1 MFTSRILRKSVLT
14 IAALAGLACGDYSS
28 PTSPSS
34 YKPKVLSPSMV
45 NQPSFSRY
53 ILISGVWVCV
63 DCASEAS
70 TSQAGNSE
78 EINK

>member
-45 NQPSFSRY
+45 SQPSFSRY
-53 ILISGVWVCV
+53 ILISGAWVCV
-63 DCASEAS
+63 DCAIEPNTGQSG
-70 TSQAGNSE
+70 TNE
-78 EINK
+78 EIK

>member
-34 YKPKVLSPSMV
+34 YKPKALSPSMV
-45 NQPSFSRY
+45 NHASFSRY
-53 ILISGVWVCV
+53 ILISGAWVCV
-63 DCASEAS
+63 DCTSETNS
-70 TSQAGNSE
+70 SQPGTSQ
-78 EINK
+78 EIK

>member
-1 MFTSRILRKSVLT
+1 MFTSRILRKSILT

-34 YKPKVLSPSMV
+34 YKPKVLSQSMV
-45 NQPSFSRY
+45 GHASFSRY

-63 DCASEAS
+63 DCEKEAG
-70 TSQAGNSE
+70 TSQGEA
-78 EINK
+78 IDAK

>member
-1 MFTSRILRKSVLT
+1 MFTSRILRKSILT

-45 NQPSFSRY
+45 GQPSFSRY

-63 DCASEAS
+63 DCEKEAG
-70 TSQAGNSE
+70 TSQGEAIE
-78 EINK
+78 AK

>member
-45 NQPSFSRY
+45 GHASYSRY
-53 ILISGVWVCV
+53 ILISGAWVCV
-63 DCASEAS
+63 DCTSEAN
-70 TSQAGNSE
+70 TSQPGTSE
-78 EINK
+78 ELR

>member
-1 MFTSRILRKSVLT
+1 MFTSRILRKSILI

-45 NQPSFSRY
+45 GQPSFSRY

-63 DCASEAS
+63 DCEKEAG
-70 TSQAGNSE
+70 TSQGEAIE
-78 EINK
+78 AK

>member
-1 MFTSRILRKSVLT
+1 MFTSRILRKSILT

-34 YKPKVLSPSMV
+34 YKPKVLSQSMV
-45 NQPSFSRY
+45 GHASFSRY

-63 DCASEAS
+63 DCPKDGTSQDEASEA
-70 TSQAGNSE
+70 
-78 EINK
+78 K

>member
-34 YKPKVLSPSMV
+34 YKTKVLSQSMV
-45 NQPSFSRY
+45 SHASYSRY
-53 ILISGVWVCV
+53 ILISGAWVCV
-63 DCASEAS
+63 DCAIEGN
-70 TSQAGNSE
+70 TSQAGTSE
-78 EINK
+78 EIK

>member
-45 NQPSFSRY
+45 GHASYSRY
-53 ILISGVWVCV
+53 IRISGAWVCV
-63 DCASEAS
+63 DCTSEAN
-70 TSQAGNSE
+70 TSQLGTSE
-78 EINK
+78 ELK

>member
-1 MFTSRILRKSVLT
+1 MFTSRILRKSILT

-34 YKPKVLSPSMV
+34 YKPKVLSQSMV
-45 NQPSFSRY
+45 SHASYSRY

-63 DCASEAS
+63 DCPGEANS
-70 TSQAGNSE
+70 KNQAE
-78 EINK
+78 TIEDKQ

>member
-1 MFTSRILRKSVLT
+1 MFTSRILRKSILT

-34 YKPKVLSPSMV
+34 YKPKVLSPSV
-45 NQPSFSRY
+45 VGRASFSRY

-63 DCASEAS
+63 DCPSEAS
-70 TSQAGNSE
+70 TSPATTSE
-78 EINK
+78 AK

>member
-1 MFTSRILRKSVLT
+1 MFTSRILRKSILI

-34 YKPKVLSPSMV
+34 YKPKALSPSLV
-45 NQPSFSRY
+45 GHASFSRY

-63 DCASEAS
+63 DCPKEASSSQAAGSEA
-70 TSQAGNSE
+70 
-78 EINK
+78 K

>member
-45 NQPSFSRY
+45 SQPSFSRY

-63 DCASEAS
+63 DCANEAN
-70 TSQAGNSE
+70 TSLAGTSD
-78 EINK
+78 EIK

>member
-45 NQPSFSRY
+45 GHASYSRY
-53 ILISGVWVCV
+53 ILISGAWVCV
-63 DCASEAS
+63 DCTIETNS
-70 TSQAGNSE
+70 SQAGTSE
-78 EINK
+78 EIK

>member
-14 IAALAGLACGDYSS
+14 IAALAGLACGNYSS

-45 NQPSFSRY
+45 GQPSFSRY

-63 DCASEAS
+63 DCASEAN
-70 TSQAGNSE
+70 TSQAGNSA
-78 EINK
+78 EIK